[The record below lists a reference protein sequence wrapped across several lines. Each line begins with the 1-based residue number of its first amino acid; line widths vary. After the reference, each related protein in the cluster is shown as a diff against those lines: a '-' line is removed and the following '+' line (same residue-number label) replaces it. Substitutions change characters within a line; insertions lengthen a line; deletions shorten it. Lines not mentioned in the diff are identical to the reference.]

1 MKRLIN
7 LHRHATRH
15 INKRQRGVAAVEF
28 GIMLVPLLLM
38 ACGVAEFGRAIYQ
51 YDTLTK
57 ATRTAARYLSQ
68 FSPDDVAYPV
78 AATQCLAAYGNTACS
93 GQPLAPGLTTAMVVI
108 CDRVNSAGCSGQAF
122 SNVSTYDNPAGT
134 GSAAGTIN
142 LVAVKISG
150 FAYTPVQSFINVS
163 GLTFGD
169 ITTVMRQVL

>member
-1 MKRLIN
+1 MKRLTN
-7 LHRHATRH
+7 FHRHSRKH
-15 INKRQRGVAAVEF
+15 QRGVAAVEF
-28 GIMLVPLLLM
+28 GIMLVPLVLM
-38 ACGVAEFGRAIYQ
+38 ACGVAEFGRAVYQ

-68 FSPDDVAYPV
+68 FSPDDVAYPT
-78 AATQCLAAYGNTACS
+78 AATKCLATYGTTDCS

-108 CDRVNSAGCSGQAF
+108 CDRVDGSGCPGQVF

-134 GSAAGTIN
+134 GTPAGTVN

-150 FAYTPVQSFINVS
+150 FAYSPVQSFINVS